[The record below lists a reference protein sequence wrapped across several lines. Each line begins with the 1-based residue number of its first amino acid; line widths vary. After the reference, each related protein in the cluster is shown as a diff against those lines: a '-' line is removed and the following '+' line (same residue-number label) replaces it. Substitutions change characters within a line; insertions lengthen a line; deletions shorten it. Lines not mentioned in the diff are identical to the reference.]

1 MSSSA
6 PKRQPIPEASPFPY
20 AEAGLPSGAAHGE
33 PEAGQAAEERSRR
46 QQAEVFEQ
54 GRQSGQ
60 LQLRSESD
68 AALTKNREQISHAL
82 QQFALERQDYYR
94 RVEGE
99 IVALALAI
107 ARKILHREAQLDPH
121 VLAGIVRITL
131 EKLDTS
137 TKVNL
142 HVHPKEA
149 ADWRRYFASQAED
162 VPVPEVHEDPAI
174 ASGGC
179 RIETSLGSTEV
190 GLQAQLKEIETGL
203 LDLLAERPDGSP
215 SSSPASTPASPTPNP
230 PATESSTPNPP
241 TPNPVALNP
250 ATPNPATSAR
260 APDTAE

>member
-6 PKRQPIPEASPFPY
+6 PKRQPVPEASPFAY
-20 AEAGLPSGAAHGE
+20 AEAGLPSDAARSA
-33 PEAGQAAEERSRR
+33 PDAGQAAEERSRR

-60 LQLRSESD
+60 LQLRSESE
-68 AALTKNREQISHAL
+68 AGVAKNREQINHAL
-82 QQFALERQDYYR
+82 QQFAVERQDYYR

-149 ADWRRYFASQAED
+149 ADWRRYFASQMED
-162 VPVPEVHEDPAI
+162 VPAPEVHEDPAI
-174 ASGGC
+174 AAGEC
-179 RIETSLGSTEV
+179 RIETSLGSTV
-190 GLQAQLKEIETGL
+190 LGLQSQLKEIETGL
-203 LDLLAERPDGSP
+203 LDLLAERPDAAA
-215 SSSPASTPASPTPNP
+215 SSSPASTPNSSAPN
-230 PATESSTPNPP
+230 SSTPDR
-241 TPNPVALNP
+241 A
-250 ATPNPATSAR
+250 SEAR
-260 APDTAE
+260 

>member
-6 PKRQPIPEASPFPY
+6 PKRQPVAEASPFPY
-20 AEAGLPSGAAHGE
+20 AEAGLPNGAADGATD
-33 PEAGQAAEERSRR
+33 AGQAAGERSRR

-60 LQLRSESD
+60 LQHRSESE
-68 AALTKNREQISHAL
+68 AALAKNREQISHAL

-149 ADWRRYFASQAED
+149 ADWRRYFASQPED
-162 VPVPEVHEDPAI
+162 VPAPEVHEDPAI
-174 ASGGC
+174 APGEC

-203 LDLLAERPDGSP
+203 LDLLAERPDGS
-215 SSSPASTPASPTPNP
+215 SSFARGSTSTSLAPN
-230 PATESSTPNPP
+230 SSTRDQ
-241 TPNPVALNP
+241 A
-250 ATPNPATSAR
+250 SEMR
-260 APDTAE
+260 

>member
-1 MSSSA
+1 MLSSA
-6 PKRQPIPEASPFPY
+6 PKRQPVPEALPFAY
-20 AEAGLPSGAAHGE
+20 AEAGLPSGVAENA
-33 PEAGQAAEERSRR
+33 PDTDQAAEERSRR
-46 QQAEVFEQ
+46 QQAELFEQ
-54 GRQSGQ
+54 GRQSGH

-68 AALTKNREQISHAL
+68 AALAKNREQISHAL

-149 ADWRRYFASQAED
+149 ADWRRYFASQMED
-162 VPVPEVHEDPAI
+162 VPTPEIHEDPAI
-174 ASGGC
+174 APGEC
-179 RIETSLGSTEV
+179 RIETSLGSTV
-190 GLQAQLKEIETGL
+190 LGLQSQLKEIETGL
-203 LDLLAERPDGSP
+203 LDLLAERPDGA
-215 SSSPASTPASPTPNP
+215 SSSPASTPALPSPPNP
-230 PATESSTPNPP
+230 
-241 TPNPVALNP
+241 
-250 ATPNPATSAR
+250 
-260 APDTAE
+260 